1 MISGCWTKFPGV
13 KGHRGFGDLAAMLDL
28 DEKGPERAV
37 PVAGLD
43 ADEVWEVGERV
54 SQAIN

>member
-1 MISGCWTKFPGV
+1 
-13 KGHRGFGDLAAMLDL
+13 MLDL
-28 DEKGPERAV
+28 DEKGSASDV
-37 PVAGLD
+37 PIAGLD